1 MPDVWVFPGGR
12 VDAADRRAP
21 VRRELPERVSRSLGG
36 VESRGGA
43 RALAVAALREAW
55 EETGLV
61 FGERRKNGLIADLSA
76 LDYLARAITPALNP
90 IRYHARFFRARSETA
105 GGRLRGNG
113 ELLDLAWF
121 SIDEALAL
129 PIIDVTEAVLE
140 HLRAR
145 IQGTRRDGLFVHYRG
160 ARRFLDYE

>member
-1 MPDVWVFPGGR
+1 MEATEREDFP
-12 VDAADRRAP
+12 A
-21 VRRELPERVSRSLGG
+21 
-36 VESRGGA
+36 
-43 RALAVAALREAW
+43 EAW

-61 FGERRKNGLIADLSA
+61 FGERVGGTLLPDLSK
-76 LDYLARAITPALNP
+76 LDYLARAITPTLNP
-90 IRYHARFFRARSETA
+90 IRYHARFFHAPAEAA

-140 HLRAR
+140 HLRSR
-145 IQGTRRDGLFVHYRG
+145 IEGRRRDSLFVHYRG
-160 ARRFLDYE
+160 MRRFLDYE